1 MNGLSSWSFA
11 GIGRRVQQRG
21 GPGQGQLRSTR
32 STGKHQSG
40 SQRPWAGVWVQLS
53 GNLIRLLWNQSC
65 AEMFSSEPNGQTY
78 TTFSSSYRPWT
89 PPSPTKIMSWNS
101 AHKFLIQGVKFDD
114 ISSSTICSS
123 WVLKCV
129 LWASWYMSDSY
140 PQDKTF
146 LTITKRGDTLN
157 LESCS
162 ESEVCFGQL
171 LQKQISVKLIFIAH
185 FLQKVPLFC
194 IIPCV

>member
-1 MNGLSSWSFA
+1 
-11 GIGRRVQQRG
+11 
-21 GPGQGQLRSTR
+21 
-32 STGKHQSG
+32 
-40 SQRPWAGVWVQLS
+40 
-53 GNLIRLLWNQSC
+53 
-65 AEMFSSEPNGQTY
+65 MFSSEPNGQTY

-101 AHKFLIQGVKFDD
+101 AHKFLIQGVRFDD

-129 LWASWYMSDSY
+129 IGDRVPLWASWYMSDSY

-162 ESEVCFGQL
+162 ESEVCFGQ
-171 LQKQISVKLIFIAH
+171 
-185 FLQKVPLFC
+185 FLQKKFVLNWFCCPLSTESAIILYNPMC
-194 IIPCV
+194 IMKCSSLQTHGDNRVNMALNCGTFLHPRYANVLEFLAQWRRPMTAVMVGHPMRTF